1 MTAVLDSIRRI
12 VAEDAAHAGTTH
24 EVYLTL
30 KTLDALADAAAP
42 YVRNDHRGRR
52 STVLGLPCH
61 PLKDSTRRDCIAT
74 IRRGQVISVTNL

>member
-24 EVYLTL
+24 EVYLRRETIETL
-30 KTLDALADAAAP
+30 PGYEPRRFTPSAVRLDAIAIP
-42 YVRNDHRGRR
+42 IR
-52 STVLGLPCH
+52 TLPA
-61 PLKDSTRRDCIAT
+61 DSTRRDCIAT